1 MKSTD
6 AEPGRIERVEGDGG
20 RYDERGRVSNGRSG
34 PSIALILFLLIAAYA
49 VAFFFRNSH
58 ETNVDFVF
66 GDTDTTLR
74 WSLLIAVA
82 LGVVLDRLVVIW
94 WRAMR
99 RRRR

>member
-6 AEPGRIERVEGDGG
+6 AEPGRIERVEDDGV
-20 RYDERGRVSNGRSG
+20 DTRGRVSNGRSG
-34 PSIALILFLLIAAYA
+34 PSIALVLFLIVVAYA

-58 ETNVDFVF
+58 ETTVDFVF

-74 WSLLIAVA
+74 WSLLLAVA
-82 LGVVLDRLVVIW
+82 LGILLDRLVSVW